1 MGISLEGS
9 EGTSLNKNPKHN
21 TQLSMKNLVLFL
33 ALSLVLCFVQNTQAI
48 PQQYADESLYQ
59 HLDDASYGENGYYSS
74 SDLNAEHRQAFE
86 EEDVGF
92 FESATKSLERTWT
105 DMSSFFWSK
114 LDEGMATIRGFVEQP
129 QAVSRQALGLFS
141 FLPSINEVQQRPIV
155 AIDVSINK
163 QPAGRILFELFDETT
178 PRTAENFRALC
189 LGLPGYGYIGSK
201 FHRII
206 PGFMIQGGDF
216 ERGDGTGGYSIYRD
230 EESGQFADENFT
242 VPHNSSG
249 LLSMANAGPNT
260 NGAQFFVTVNK
271 TPWLD
276 GKHVVFGRVYDL
288 NSYDVVKTIEGYG
301 NADTGTP
308 VAEITITNCEQLR

>member
-1 MGISLEGS
+1 
-9 EGTSLNKNPKHN
+9 
-21 TQLSMKNLVLFL
+21 VF
-33 ALSLVLCFVQNTQAI
+33 LSLSLLVCYSQAI
-48 PQQYADESLYQ
+48 PQQYADESLQ
-59 HLDDASYGENGYYSS
+59 DLYSS
-74 SDLNAEHRQAFE
+74 SDPYSQEAYYSSEELNAEHRQSFE
-86 EEDVGF
+86 EEVGF
-92 FESATKSLERTWT
+92 LEKAGNTLERTWS

-114 LDEGMATIRGFVEQP
+114 LDEGMGMMRGFIDQP
-129 QAVSRQALGLFS
+129 AAVARQAFAPLSS
-141 FLPSINEVQQRPIV
+141 FLPSINEIPSLDSLVKNIDDFMPSNDEVQQRPIV

-163 QPAGRILFELFDETT
+163 QPAGRILFELFDETV

-230 EESGQFADENFT
+230 EESGQFADENFL

-276 GKHVVFGRVYDL
+276 NKHVVFGRVYDL

-301 NADTGTP
+301 NADSGTP

>member
-1 MGISLEGS
+1 MGIFSLEGTK
-9 EGTSLNKNPKHN
+9 EPTLLTYTFTIVMRNF
-21 TQLSMKNLVLFL
+21 VF
-33 ALSLVLCFVQNTQAI
+33 LSLSLLVCYSQAI
-48 PQQYADESLYQ
+48 PQQYADESLQDLYSSSDPYSQ
-59 HLDDASYGENGYYSS
+59 DPYYSS
-74 SDLNAEHRQAFE
+74 EDLNAEHRQSFE
-86 EEDVGF
+86 EEVGF
-92 FESATKSLERTWT
+92 LEKAGNTLERTWT

-114 LDEGMATIRGFVEQP
+114 LDEGMGMMRGFIDQP
-129 QAVSRQALGLFS
+129 AAVARQAFAPLSS

-163 QPAGRILFELFDETT
+163 QPAGRILFELFDETV

-230 EESGQFADENFT
+230 EESGQFADENFL

-276 GKHVVFGRVYDL
+276 NKHVVFGRVYDL

-301 NADTGTP
+301 NADSGTP